1 MNVALVPMNSEKLE
15 AAVAT
20 GGMIV
25 AYFWADWWETCAEA
39 TPLIEEVAKRFG
51 NEIIA
56 ASVDVD
62 AEGFLALEQNVVS
75 LPMVIIYQDGGELDR
90 IVGLQPLEIY
100 DHLIRIRVFPEEPS
114 PYELIDSMGYLIE

>member
-1 MNVALVPMNSEKLE
+1 MALVPMNSEELE
-15 AAVAT
+15 AAVST
-20 GGMIV
+20 GGMVV
-25 AYFWADWWETCAEA
+25 AYFWADWWEACAEA
-39 TPLIEEVAKRFG
+39 TPLMEEVAKRFE

-100 DHLIRIRVFPEEPS
+100 DHLIRIRVFPEEPN
-114 PYELIDSMGYLIE
+114 PYELINSMGYLME

>member
-1 MNVALVPMNSEKLE
+1 MALVPMNSGSLE

-20 GGMIV
+20 GELVV

-39 TPLIEEVAKRFG
+39 TPLIEEVAQRFDK
-51 NEIIA
+51 EIVA
-56 ASVDVD
+56 ASINVD

-90 IVGLQPLEIY
+90 IVGLQPLELY

-114 PYELIDSMGYLIE
+114 PYELIDSMGYRID